1 MSASSAP
8 STPAPALEW
17 TCHPLRS
24 ESRLRSASLCA
35 LLAVCS
41 AAAWIGLDGFAYG
54 LLALLV
60 LAASVSSYLLPTRY
74 ALDGSALRRTH
85 LLRTREWPWSAFR
98 RVDRHGDGLFLS
110 PFDRGSRLD
119 SFRGVF
125 LPLGRNRSE
134 VTAFVRARVE
144 GGESD

>member
-1 MSASSAP
+1 MSEPETVGAP
-8 STPAPALEW
+8 VTALEW
-17 TCHPLRS
+17 TSHPLRS
-24 ESRLRSASLCA
+24 ESGLRTASLCA
-35 LLAVCS
+35 LLAACS
-41 AAAWIGLDGFAYG
+41 AAAWIGLDGLGYG

-60 LAASVSSYLLPTRY
+60 LGGSVSRYLLPTRY

-85 LLRTREWPWSAFR
+85 LLRTRAWPWSAFR

-110 PFDRGSRLD
+110 PFGTGTRLD

-125 LPLGRNRSE
+125 LPFGHNGSE

-144 GGESD
+144 G

>member
-1 MSASSAP
+1 MSEAKADG
-8 STPAPALEW
+8 TPATALEW

-24 ESRLRSASLCA
+24 ESRLRTASLCA

-41 AAAWIGLDGFAYG
+41 AAAWVGLDGFAYG

-60 LAASVSSYLLPTRY
+60 LAGSVSRYLLPTRY
-74 ALDGSALRRTH
+74 ALDEGALYRTH
-85 LLRTREWPWSAFR
+85 LLRTRSWPWSAFR
-98 RVDRHGDGLFLS
+98 RVDRRVDGLFLS
-110 PFDRGSRLD
+110 PFGRGSRLD

-125 LPLGRNRSE
+125 LPFGRNGSE

-144 GGESD
+144 G